1 MTTERVTDDRDADE
15 VLAVMKR
22 YTDAA
27 YRGDADGLRACFHAD
42 AVMSGLLGD
51 QLLMG
56 SPEPFFA
63 DIGGHPSME
72 STGAPYEPTVVSVD
86 VLGRVASVRVDET
99 GFFGA
104 MSFANWFHLL
114 KGDDGRWLIV
124 SKAFM
129 TREA

>member
-1 MTTERVTDDRDADE
+1 MTAERATNDRDADE
-15 VLAVMKR
+15 VLAVMRR

-27 YRGDADGLRACFHAD
+27 FRGDADGLRACFHPE
-42 AVMSGLLGD
+42 AVMSGVLGE
-51 QLLMG
+51 QLVAG

-63 DIGGHPSME
+63 DIAGHPTMDSA
-72 STGAPYEPTVVSVD
+72 GDPYEPAVVSVD

-114 KGDDGRWLIV
+114 KGDDGEWRIV

>member
-1 MTTERVTDDRDADE
+1 MTAERVTDDREADE

-27 YRGDADGLRACFHAD
+27 YRGDAEGLRACFHAD

-51 QLLMG
+51 QLLTG

-72 STGAPYEPTVVSVD
+72 STRAPYEPTVVSVD
-86 VLGRVASVRVDET
+86 VLGRVA
-99 GFFGA
+99 A
-104 MSFANWFHLL
+104 CA
-114 KGDDGRWLIV
+114 
-124 SKAFM
+124 
-129 TREA
+129 

>member
-1 MTTERVTDDRDADE
+1 MTAERVTNDRDADE
-15 VLAVMKR
+15 VLAVMRR

-27 YRGDADGLRACFHAD
+27 FRGDADGLRACFHPE
-42 AVMSGLLGD
+42 AVMSGLLGE
-51 QLLMG
+51 QLLVG
-56 SPEPFFA
+56 SPEPFFT
-63 DIGGHPSME
+63 DIAGHPSME

-86 VLGRVASVRVDET
+86 VLGRVAGVRVDET

-114 KGDDGRWLIV
+114 KGDDGEWRIV
-124 SKAFM
+124 SKAFT

>member
-1 MTTERVTDDRDADE
+1 MTTERVTDDRDAGE

-27 YRGDADGLRACFHAD
+27 FRGDADGLRACFHAD

-56 SPEPFFA
+56 SPEPFFT

-72 STGAPYEPTVVSVD
+72 SAGALYEPTVVSVD

-129 TREA
+129 TRET

>member
-1 MTTERVTDDRDADE
+1 MTAERVTDDRDADD
-15 VLAVMKR
+15 VLAVMRR

-27 YRGDADGLRACFHAD
+27 FRGDVDALRACFHPD

-51 QLLMG
+51 RLLMG
-56 SPEPFFA
+56 SPEPFFT
-63 DIGGHPSME
+63 DIARHPSME
-72 STGAPYEPTVVSVD
+72 STGAPYEPVVVSVD

-104 MSFANWFHLL
+104 ASFANWFHLL
-114 KGDDGRWLIV
+114 KGDDDAWRIV

>member
-1 MTTERVTDDRDADE
+1 MTAERETTGRDADE
-15 VLAVMKR
+15 VLAVMRR

-27 YRGDADGLRACFHAD
+27 FRGDADSLRACFHPE

-51 QLLMG
+51 QLLAG

-63 DIGGHPSME
+63 DIAGRPSME
-72 STGAPYEPTVVSVD
+72 SAGAPYEPTVISVD
-86 VLGRVASVRVDET
+86 VLGRVASVRIDET

-104 MSFANWFHLL
+104 TSFANWFHLL
-114 KGDDGRWLIV
+114 KGDDGQWRIV
-124 SKAFM
+124 SKAFT

>member
-1 MTTERVTDDRDADE
+1 MTEERVTNDRDTDA
-15 VLAVMKR
+15 VLAVMRR

-27 YRGDADGLRACFHAD
+27 YKGDADGLRACFHPD

-56 SPEPFFA
+56 SPERFFT
-63 DIGGHPSME
+63 DIAGHPSMQ
-72 STGAPYEPTVVSVD
+72 STGAPYEPAVVSVD
-86 VLGRVASVRVDET
+86 ILGRVASVRVDET
-99 GFFGA
+99 GFFGT

-114 KGDDGRWLIV
+114 KGDDGTWRIV

-129 TREA
+129 PREA